1 MVYLLGTCPVTVW
14 EDCQVAS
21 SSLMNPMHNA
31 VQEEVVGP
39 SNHLH
44 AICPLH
50 FNVRSHSWYCIFNC
64 TYVYTYM
71 TSCTPECQLLSG
83 SFRSIRPVMK
93 NIATQSFSSPLFNSS
108 DVHHGSGEEC

>member
-31 VQEEVVGP
+31 VQEELVG
-39 SNHLH
+39 SLNHQH

-50 FNVRSHSWYCIFNC
+50 RFMPHSGPKLLQGHLDWCVLSEVREQSAAL
-64 TYVYTYM
+64 
-71 TSCTPECQLLSG
+71 PLLS
-83 SFRSIRPVMK
+83 FI
-93 NIATQSFSSPLFNSS
+93 NYIT
-108 DVHHGSGEEC
+108 E